1 LGLLEVSV
9 EDEDVGAD
17 NVVVEL
23 VCEMTVVDPVIE
35 R

>member
-1 LGLLEVSV
+1 VSV

-23 VCEMTVVDPVIE
+23 VCEKTVVDPVIE